1 MGVGVTEIVLKDN
14 KHLRKG
20 LGWNF
25 SKLTLKVTLY
35 HVKLTAIH

>member
-1 MGVGVTEIVLKDN
+1 MGVGVMEIVLKDN

-20 LGWNF
+20 LNWNF

-35 HVKLTAIH
+35 